1 MSNLLNRFYAS
12 SGSEIEIPTIAV
24 SDGVTTHYLTIGFE
38 DMDLRLETGEVVTFL
53 GYGMDITLP
62 SKGSDGVQDL
72 AFAICNVDGAVGRFV
87 REAQE
92 GGREVL
98 LTYRLSLSS
107 DLEAP
112 AKPPIDFNVK
122 GGQVTATEAQV
133 TAGYYNVL
141 ATAWPRLIYDTLRF
155 PGLRYM

>member
-62 SKGSDGVQDL
+62 SK
-72 AFAICNVDGAVGRFV
+72 
-87 REAQE
+87 
-92 GGREVL
+92 
-98 LTYRLSLSS
+98 LS
-107 DLEAP
+107 
-112 AKPPIDFNVK
+112 F
-122 GGQVTATEAQV
+122 
-133 TAGYYNVL
+133 
-141 ATAWPRLIYDTLRF
+141 
-155 PGLRYM
+155 